1 MGSEKVEST
10 GGFSYWWNSEAGKEL
25 WRHLKCAVTKW
36 SQNALGYLF
45 FPIWKL
51 FLRLKK
57 MWAVVIWQ
65 MVSHRHSSLKWA
77 FHSYI
82 LWRLEASS
90 NTAARPA
97 IEDFHP
103 HLQPARGH
111 CGQNISRTSRSAPGL
126 IDQQIPGASVKRDL
140 PARVW
145 LEPGPI
151 VGSDLDTEPK
161 GVVLKVSWK
170 NRSHGLRSAWSRK
183 EEGGGEVEVLLHKTL
198 GRAQL
203 WKED

>member
-1 MGSEKVEST
+1 
-10 GGFSYWWNSEAGKEL
+10 
-25 WRHLKCAVTKW
+25 
-36 SQNALGYLF
+36 
-45 FPIWKL
+45 
-51 FLRLKK
+51 
-57 MWAVVIWQ
+57 
-65 MVSHRHSSLKWA
+65 MVSHCHSSLKWA

-103 HLQPARGH
+103 HLQPVHGH

-126 IDQQIPGASVKRDL
+126 IDQQIPGAGMKRDL

-145 LEPGPI
+145 SEPGP
-151 VGSDLDTEPK
+151 VVSLDLDTEPK
-161 GVVLKVSWK
+161 GVVLKVSWR
-170 NRSHGLRSAWSRK
+170 NRSHGLRSAWRRK

-198 GRAQL
+198 EAGPNCEKRTRKSL
-203 WKED
+203 PTRLRSCKETCCPSGIVHNKE